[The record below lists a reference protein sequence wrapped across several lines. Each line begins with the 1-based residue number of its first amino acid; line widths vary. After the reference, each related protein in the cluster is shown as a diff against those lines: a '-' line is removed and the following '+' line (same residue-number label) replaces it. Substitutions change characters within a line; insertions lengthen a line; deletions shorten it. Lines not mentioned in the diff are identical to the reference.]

1 MEMKRNIL
9 IKLSAIV
16 LVVIIISSCGE
27 NWLNKNDD
35 DPIIPEVNK
44 DNLSEFIN
52 IKVGMLADDCYDS
65 IQKLKDMDSIAYLFV
80 VANIFYTAEDLDSVI
95 ELYNDLYIDSK
106 TGTSNGVQIN
116 YKSDTIKSIYLNSGV
131 QLPYWP
137 YIEDTEQNISIGDSV
152 NTIYDKIIELEDEYI
167 YSEIIYRTW
176 NKNLEKDYDSN
187 MGNLDLWYCTRK
199 IGEVVQEIDLY
210 YGSGVLDSI
219 VRYEFKTIE
228 D

>member
-1 MEMKRNIL
+1 MKRNIL